1 VLPGLKVSACAW
13 LHGNAADHG
22 STAHPPD
29 SSGARA
35 KRVSSEE
42 HDQRRELLG
51 RWVHW
56 LFDGLVV
63 PLLRAFFYATESS
76 THKNRV
82 FYYRKPLWK
91 DMQGEALVALRDA
104 M

>member
-1 VLPGLKVSACAW
+1 
-13 LHGNAADHG
+13 
-22 STAHPPD
+22 
-29 SSGARA
+29 
-35 KRVSSEE
+35 
-42 HDQRRELLG
+42 
-51 RWVHW
+51 